1 MPPALAELIDAEL
14 AKPWHAPRNG
24 TLKALYE
31 TRRESFQRQ
40 SARISAQIAGVVYI
54 LFAVTDVILISDV
67 SVYSIIARIIIGLLF
82 VVGIDSQVNR
92 GARSVVVE
100 IECAAATIL
109 AYAAWLCIA
118 SFSRY
123 QENVSHY
130 ITYGIVFMLGQNV
143 FFNFRFRLAATAST
157 VILLSFLGFMLG
169 ALPFDPYYATAI
181 GALYVS
187 TYVLTLFVN
196 WKLNAERY
204 LVFLNSV
211 HAEIRQ
217 EEAIERGA
225 ALLRLSTTD
234 ALTGLANRRAIDEEL
249 RAYWD
254 NWQTGAK
261 SFAVILIDV
270 DYFKRYNDHYGHQEG
285 DRCLVAIAAAMAAV
299 AAAGR
304 CALGRFGGEEFILLV
319 RSPTREHMALVAED
333 IRRSVEALGI
343 PHAQRPDQSFVVT
356 VSVGAA
362 FSRDVP
368 GTKAERLITEAD
380 RALYNAK
387 NASRNCVRVYDRDDP
402 NQLDLDE
409 SVADLLRTA
418 TQRDQV
424 AMAYQPI
431 RSAGTGAITAAEALM
446 RLTTPSGKSVS
457 PAVFIP
463 IAERTGTIVEL
474 GLWAIRT
481 ACRELVASDL
491 VPLVS
496 VNVSAVQL
504 RAPGFS
510 LSVAAILG
518 ELGVAP
524 HRLAVEI
531 TEGLQIEGQP
541 EIVRTIGE
549 LQLLGV
555 KIWLDDFGTG
565 FAGLSV
571 VREIAFD
578 AVKIDRSFLH
588 ASDTP
593 KGAEMFRNIVG
604 LVRSTGCATVVEGV
618 QTRHQQDLSAE
629 QGVDLLQGYHLGRP
643 MAADAFRRL
652 VAPVEAR
659 DGHAAPA

>member
-14 AKPWHAPRNG
+14 VKPWHVRRDG
-24 TLKALYE
+24 TLRALYE
-31 TRRESFQRQ
+31 TRRESVQRQ
-40 SARISAQIAGVVYI
+40 SARISAQIAGIVYI
-54 LFAVTDVILISDV
+54 LFAVTDVVLINDV
-67 SVYSIIARIIIGLLF
+67 SVYSIVARIVIGLIF
-82 VVGIDSQVNR
+82 VVGIDSQINR
-92 GARSVVVE
+92 GARSMVVDA
-100 IECAAATIL
+100 ECAAAIIL
-109 AYAAWLCIA
+109 AYGAWLSIA

-143 FFNFRFRLAATAST
+143 FFNFRFRLAAASST
-157 VILLSFLGFMLG
+157 IILVSFLVYMVTVF
-169 ALPFDPYYATAI
+169 PFDPNYATAI

-187 TYVLTLFVN
+187 TWVLTLFVN

-217 EEAIERGA
+217 EEAVERGA

-234 ALTGLANRRAIDEEL
+234 ALTGLSNRRAIDEEL
-249 RAYWD
+249 RAFWD
-254 NWQTGAK
+254 NWQTAAK

-285 DRCLVAIAAAMAAV
+285 DRCLVAIAAAMASV
-299 AAAGR
+299 ATSGR
-304 CALGRFGGEEFILLV
+304 CALGRFGGEEFILLA
-319 RSPTREHMALVAED
+319 RAATREQMALVAED
-333 IRRSVEALGI
+333 IRRAVEALQI

-387 NASRNCVRVYDRDDP
+387 NANRNCVRVYDRDDP

-418 TQRDQV
+418 TRQNRV

-431 RSAGTGAITAAEALM
+431 RSAGTGAIAAAEALM

-463 IAERTGTIVEL
+463 IAERMGTILDL

-496 VNVSAVQL
+496 VNVSPVQL

-531 TEGLQIEGQP
+531 TEGLQIEGQS
-541 EIVRTIGE
+541 EIVQTLSE
-549 LQLLGV
+549 LRLLGV
-555 KIWLDDFGTG
+555 RIWLDDFGTG

-571 VREIAFD
+571 VREIEFD

-588 ASDTP
+588 ASDTA
-593 KGAEMFRNIVG
+593 KGAEMFRNIVD
-604 LVRSTGCATVVEGV
+604 LVRNTGCATVVEGI
-618 QTRHQQDLSAE
+618 QTQDQQDLSTE
-629 QGVDLLQGYHLGRP
+629 QRVDLLQGYHLGRP
-643 MAADAFRRL
+643 MPAEAFRRL
-652 VAPVEAR
+652 VAPGEAR
-659 DGHAAPA
+659 AAPV